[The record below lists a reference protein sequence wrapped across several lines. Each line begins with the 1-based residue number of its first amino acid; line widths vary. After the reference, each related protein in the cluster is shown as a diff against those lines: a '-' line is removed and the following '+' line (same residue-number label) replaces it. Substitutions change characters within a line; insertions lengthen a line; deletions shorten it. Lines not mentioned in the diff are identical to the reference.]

1 MPIYN
6 IMSSGNAYL
15 SYSARPTFGS
25 TQQLV
30 YSSDLTVSNKKNVL
44 VNCQSIPAYVIQ
56 NGDLNVNLITTL
68 DLTNVNVLEETNNTG
83 SSTNTTNANTTT
95 KIDPTKDFYLN
106 YTIDPNGQL
115 FGKTICGINNY
126 QNYLVY
132 TRPTIFFRY

>member
-1 MPIYN
+1 
-6 IMSSGNAYL
+6 MSSRNAYL

-30 YSSDLTVSNKKNVL
+30 YSSDKTGSLTKNIL

-56 NGDLNVNLITTL
+56 NGDLNINLITSL
-68 DLTNVNVLEETNNTG
+68 DLTNVNVLQETNNNNN
-83 SSTNTTNANTTT
+83 NTIT
-95 KIDPTKDFYLN
+95 KIDPKKDVYLN

-132 TRPTIFFRY
+132 TRPTTYFRY